1 MVRSGNSIVTEP
13 GASSHTSFVAGVMA
27 AASEAGFI
35 GS

>member
-1 MVRSGNSIVTEP
+1 MVTEP
-13 GASSHTSFVAGVMA
+13 GASIQTSRVPGPRA